1 MFAIYIYIY
10 IYILDLL
17 HMVMADVQTSVAF
30 NKDMSGGHMASAVAK
45 DALANWAGW
54 ELGEQIAPN

>member
-1 MFAIYIYIY
+1 MFAIYIY

-17 HMVMADVQTSVAF
+17 HMVMADVQHLIKTWV
-30 NKDMSGGHMASAVAK
+30 GGHMASAVAK

-54 ELGEQIAPN
+54 KLGEQIAPN

>member
-17 HMVMADVQTSVAF
+17 HMVMADVQTSGAF
-30 NKDMSGGHMASAVAK
+30 NKDMSGGTH
-45 DALANWAGW
+45 
-54 ELGEQIAPN
+54 GECCG

>member
-1 MFAIYIYIY
+1 MFAIYIY

-17 HMVMADVQTSVAF
+17 HMVMADVQHLIKTWV
-30 NKDMSGGHMASAVAK
+30 GGHMASAVAK